1 MKKTM
6 LEKLDNL
13 WTSVTLW
20 LLTIGVVLAAI
31 VFITLITIAIGS
43 VYLLPL
49 VNWLHLSAPIAI
61 PIAMVL
67 GFISAIAYII
77 FIGNSGEM
85 PRRKHS

>member
-1 MKKTM
+1 MKTIFK
-6 LEKLDNL
+6 KLDNL

-20 LLTIGVVLAAI
+20 LLTIGVILAAI
-31 VFITLITIAIGS
+31 IFVALITIAIGS

-61 PIAMVL
+61 PIAMIL

-77 FIGNSGEM
+77 FIGNSGEI